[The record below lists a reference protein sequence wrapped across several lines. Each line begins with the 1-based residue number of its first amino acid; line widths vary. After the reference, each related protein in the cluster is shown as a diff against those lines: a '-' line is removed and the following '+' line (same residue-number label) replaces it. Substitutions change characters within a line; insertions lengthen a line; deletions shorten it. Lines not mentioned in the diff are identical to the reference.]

1 MMYHLFLNLLGKVAK
16 KDKTSDQ
23 NPRGAKIKFPQCI
36 SYFVSSCKLDLTFFA
51 ACGPGEGVDTTEGS
65 DTRGQCVG
73 KSFDISDRNNFE
85 PLTSLNRSLRKN
97 TMSPFKFSAVTVVEF
112 LGGAGEN

>member
-1 MMYHLFLNLLGKVAK
+1 M
-16 KDKTSDQ
+16 
-23 NPRGAKIKFPQCI
+23 
-36 SYFVSSCKLDLTFFA
+36 SSCKLDLTFFA
-51 ACGPGEGVDTTEGS
+51 ACGAGEGVDATEGS
-65 DTRGQCVG
+65 ATLGQCVG

-112 LGGAGEN
+112 LGGAVKINKFLHFIKYTKRFYVIL